1 MYALYVMYMR
11 IPIFIGEI
19 ENILLRSYYNR
30 CFFFSIF
37 YWKLR
42 SMYFFEQHVTNR
54 INCSCNS
61 NVQCIL
67 IVEIQKLDLFL
78 ASWNFFYTF
87 LDTDDIF
94 FTTSDMEDI
103 LIKIPV

>member
-30 CFFFSIF
+30 CFFF

-78 ASWNFFYTF
+78 ASWRRIFF

>member
-42 SMYFFEQHVTNR
+42 SMYFFEQHVNE
-54 INCSCNS
+54 SD
-61 NVQCIL
+61 
-67 IVEIQKLDLFL
+67 KLFL
-78 ASWNFFYTF
+78 
-87 LDTDDIF
+87 
-94 FTTSDMEDI
+94 
-103 LIKIPV
+103 